1 MRARE
6 YITAHA
12 KQRKVLQTQFNSSAT
27 LISRSLD
34 LTRNSI
40 KARSIRVYAVNNLFC
55 KLHINKKSII

>member
-12 KQRKVLQTQFNSSAT
+12 KQRKRLQEQFNCVHSMVT
-27 LISRSLD
+27 MSLD

-55 KLHINKKSII
+55 RLHINKKSTI